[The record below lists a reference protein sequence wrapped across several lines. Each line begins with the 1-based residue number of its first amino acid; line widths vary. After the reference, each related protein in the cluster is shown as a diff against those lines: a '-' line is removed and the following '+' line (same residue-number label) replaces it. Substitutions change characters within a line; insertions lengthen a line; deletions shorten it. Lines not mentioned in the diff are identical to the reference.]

1 MHMKSVVVLFP
12 LTFVVACFAGDI
24 KIVEQIVAKVNGEI
38 ITQGDLAKARKD
50 AEAEVARAQ
59 VSSPRAKEMLAKAE
73 SNFLRDKIDQ
83 LLLVQKAKELEINVD
98 SDISKRL
105 AQIQVDSKIA
115 DMDKF
120 HEYIHEQTGL
130 PFEDFKLQMQNSMLT
145 QNVIQREV
153 GSRIT
158 VSKAEKLKYYE
169 DHKNEFV
176 REEEVVLREILIS
189 TEGKDEKGVAAAEKK
204 AKDLASRARKG
215 ENFGNL
221 AHDNSD
227 AETAKDYGELPVPY
241 KRGTLKKDIE
251 DVVFNQQQGFVTE
264 PFKQSNGFLVLK
276 VEEHYKTGLQP
287 FDAVQNEVMEKLFQ
301 PRMEPAVREYLT
313 KLRQEAFLEIREGF
327 IDSGAAPGKDT
338 AWRDPAKLKPQT
350 ITKEEVAMR
359 PRHRKFLFIPIPGT
373 KKVPAKAGQNAAASS
388 TPSNSAAPS
397 KPSTAPPS
405 APATSAAVPAG
416 TPGALPLQAAPGSAS
431 PELANQK

>member
-1 MHMKSVVVLFP
+1 
-12 LTFVVACFAGDI
+12 
-24 KIVEQIVAKVNGEI
+24 
-38 ITQGDLAKARKD
+38 
-50 AEAEVARAQ
+50 
-59 VSSPRAKEMLAKAE
+59 MLAKAE

-115 DMDKF
+115 DTDKF

-130 PFEDFKLQMQNSMLT
+130 SFEDFKQQMQNSLLT
-145 QNVIQREV
+145 QNVVQREV

-158 VSKAEKLKYYE
+158 VSKVEKLKYYE
-169 DHKNEFV
+169 DHKQEFV
-176 REEEVVLREILIS
+176 REEQVVLREILIS
-189 TEGKDEKGVAAAEKK
+189 TEGKDEKGVAAAQKK
-204 AKDLASRARKG
+204 AKDLSSRARKG

-241 KRGTLKKDIE
+241 KRGTLKKEIE
-251 DVVFNQQQGFVTE
+251 DVVFNEQQGYVTD
-264 PFKQSNGFLVLK
+264 PFKQSNGFLILK
-276 VEEHYKTGLQP
+276 VDEHYKTGLQP

-313 KLRQEAFLEIREGF
+313 KLRREAFLEIREGF
-327 IDSGAAPGKDT
+327 VDSGAAPGKDT

-373 KKVPAKAGQNAAASS
+373 KKVPVKAGQSAAAPS
-388 TPSNSAAPS
+388 TPSSPASPSKPSAAPS
-397 KPSTAPPS
+397 
-405 APATSAAVPAG
+405 APADSAAVPPA
-416 TPGALPLQAAPGSAS
+416 PGAMPIQATPGSAP